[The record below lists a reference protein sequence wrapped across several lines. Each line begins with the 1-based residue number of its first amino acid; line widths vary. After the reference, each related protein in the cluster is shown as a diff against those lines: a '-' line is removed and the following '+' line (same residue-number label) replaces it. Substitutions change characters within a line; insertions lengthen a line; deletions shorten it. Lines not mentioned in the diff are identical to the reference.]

1 MGQMT
6 AAGIAAMFAGEPWH
20 YVGEAGEPAFEN
32 GWENVPGDTN
42 LAFSSQLRRHAC
54 KVVGG
59 DQIGSCRIREPGVVD
74 LHGVV
79 QSGTPGAAIFTLPEG
94 YRPTA
99 DTAVTAL
106 WALSALSPV
115 TPSTWPFATVTSAGV
130 VSTADAVAA
139 AFSGQFFLEPASAP
153 A

>member
-42 LAFSSQLRRHAC
+42 LAF
-54 KVVGG
+54 
-59 DQIGSCRIREPGVVD
+59 RIREPGVVD
-74 LHGVV
+74 LHGAV

-106 WALSALSPV
+106 WALSDLSPV

>member
-42 LAFSSQLRRHAC
+42 LAF
-54 KVVGG
+54 
-59 DQIGSCRIREPGVVD
+59 RIREPGVVD

-106 WALSALSPV
+106 WALSDLSPV
-115 TPSTWPFATVTSAGV
+115 SPRVRAG
-130 VSTADAVAA
+130 SHPRRGVAPVAIQA
-139 AFSGQFFLEPASAP
+139 APGAGSLLARAGRANHP
-153 A
+153 